1 MKNKTEEREIST
13 GIYKI
18 TNLGTGKVYI
28 GESFDIESRWTQ
40 HKNDLLNNLHINKL
54 IQNDFNVYGKR
65 YFKFEILQEYST
77 EKPLVTQ
84 AHLILLEDAWI
95 KLYKERNI
103 ELYNIENS
111 LEEIFSGNKLLQIA
125 PRMAT
130 NILIGQIQKY
140 CFHFNH
146 QTKEFELEG
155 VDTIKSYLQNSKG
168 ISGRKG
174 KLIET
179 EIKEYIKKNKLENKF
194 YNIIFSL
201 NTLLGYLEVKEI
213 SNYCKEYIESNY

>member
-1 MKNKTEEREIST
+1 M
-13 GIYKI
+13 
-18 TNLGTGKVYI
+18 L
-28 GESFDIESRWTQ
+28 
-40 HKNDLLNNLHINKL
+40 
-54 IQNDFNVYGKR
+54 QNDFNVYGKR

-95 KLYKERNI
+95 KLYKEKNI

-111 LEEIFSGNKLLQIA
+111 LEEILSGNKLLQIA

-140 CFHFNH
+140 CFCFNYKT
-146 QTKEFELEG
+146 QVFELKEIN
-155 VDTIKSYLQNSKG
+155 TIKSYLQNSKG
-168 ISGRKG
+168 LSGRKG
-174 KLIET
+174 KLIEI

-194 YNIIFSL
+194 YNIIVSSHTPF
-201 NTLLGYLEVKEI
+201 GYLEVKEI
-213 SNYCKEYIESNY
+213 SDNCKEYIENNY

>member
-1 MKNKTEEREIST
+1 MKENEIST
-13 GIYKI
+13 GIYRI
-18 TNLGTGKVYI
+18 ANLKNGKVYI
-28 GESFDIESRWTQ
+28 GESFDIESRRTQ
-40 HKNDLLNNLHINKL
+40 HKKDLLNNSHINKL
-54 IQNDFNVYGKR
+54 LQNDFGVYGKK

-77 EKPLVTQ
+77 KKPLVTQ

-111 LEEIFSGNKLLQIA
+111 LEEILNGNKLLQIA

-140 CFHFNH
+140 CFCFNH
-146 QTKEFELEG
+146 QTHEFELEE
-155 VDTIKSYLQNSKG
+155 VNSIKAYLQNSKG
-168 ISGRKG
+168 LSGRKN

-179 EIKEYIKKNKLENKF
+179 EIKEYIKENKLEQSF
-194 YNIIFSL
+194 YNVIFSS
-201 NTLLGYLEVKEI
+201 NTPFGYLEVKEI
-213 SNYCKEYIESNY
+213 SNNCKEYIENNY

>member
-1 MKNKTEEREIST
+1 M
-13 GIYKI
+13 
-18 TNLGTGKVYI
+18 
-28 GESFDIESRWTQ
+28 
-40 HKNDLLNNLHINKL
+40 
-54 IQNDFNVYGKR
+54 YGKE
-65 YFKFEILQEYST
+65 YFKFEILQEYTT
-77 EKPLVTQ
+77 EKPVVTQ

-111 LEEIFSGNKLLQIA
+111 LEEILSGNKLLQIA
-125 PRMAT
+125 PRIAT
-130 NILIGQIQKY
+130 NILIGQLQKY

-146 QTKEFELEG
+146 QTKEFELEE
-155 VDTIKSYLQNSKG
+155 VNTIKSYLQNSKG

-201 NTLLGYLEVKEI
+201 NTLLEYLEVKEI
-213 SNYCKEYIESNY
+213 SNYCKEYIENNY